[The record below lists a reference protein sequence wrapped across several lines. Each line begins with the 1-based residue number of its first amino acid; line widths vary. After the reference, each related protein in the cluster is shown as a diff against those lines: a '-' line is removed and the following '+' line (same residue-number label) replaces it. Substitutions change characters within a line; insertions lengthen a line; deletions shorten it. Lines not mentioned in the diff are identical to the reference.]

1 MRAALV
7 NSPPL
12 SGPVLPPGARGTVG
26 SIAKPI
32 VTFRHRFHSVVMTP
46 ADAEP
51 DTTAAAPKRRPDLAA
66 GIAAV
71 RDSARTLPGSPGV
84 YRMIDDRGTVLYVG
98 KARNLKRRVSQYANP
113 SRMPTRIVRMIAETS
128 TIEIVITHTEVE
140 ALLLESNLIK
150 RLKPRY
156 NILLRDDKS
165 FPYILI
171 TTDHEAPRLLKH
183 RGAQSRKG
191 YYFGPFATVGAVNR
205 TLSAM
210 QRAFLLRNCSDSV
223 YRNRSRPC
231 LQYQIKRCAAP
242 CVNYIDP
249 EGYAALVKEAR
260 AFLSGRSRQIREE
273 MAARMHE
280 ASDRLDFETAAA
292 YRDRIRALAA
302 VQAHQDINVD
312 GLGDADVF
320 AVHAEGPASCIQVFF
335 FRGGGNYGNRAYFP
349 GHDASW
355 APEEILSAFIAQFYD
370 NRRPPRQVLVSH
382 PLPEQQLLA
391 EALSVRAAARVTV
404 TAPVRGRKRNLVTQ
418 AAVNARDALARRQAQ
433 GASHRRLLGDVS
445 ETFGLDEPPGRI
457 EVYDNSHLQGADAVG
472 AMIVFGSDGFEKAA
486 YRRFTIRDA
495 AAGSEKM
502 SRGDDYAMM
511 RQVLRRRFARAL
523 KEDAGLPDLVL
534 IDGGPGQLG
543 AAWEVLD
550 ELGIADLA
558 VVAISKGPD
567 RNAGRER
574 FHQRGRPSFL
584 LPERTPVLYFLQRL
598 RDEAHRF
605 AIETHRARRHKAS
618 RRSALDEVPGI
629 GAKRK
634 RALLNHFGS
643 AREVAR
649 AGLADLETVQ
659 GISSASARRIYEHF
673 H

>member
-1 MRAALV
+1 MTRTDVA
-7 NSPPL
+7 PD
-12 SGPVLPPGARGTVG
+12 TV
-26 SIAKPI
+26 APD
-32 VTFRHRFHSVVMTP
+32 TP
-46 ADAEP
+46 AP
-51 DTTAAAPKRRPDLAA
+51 PRKRRPDLAA
-66 GIAAV
+66 GIEVV
-71 RDSARTLPGSPGV
+71 RESARSLAGSPGV
-84 YRMIDDRGTVLYVG
+84 YRMLDGKGEVLYVG
-98 KARNLKRRVSQYANP
+98 KARNLRRRVSQYANP
-113 SRMPTRIVRMIAETS
+113 SRMPTRIVRMIAETAA
-128 TIEIVITHTEVE
+128 IEIVITHTEVE

-242 CVNYIDP
+242 CVNYIDAD
-249 EGYAALVKEAR
+249 GYAALVEEAR
-260 AFLSGRSRQIREE
+260 AFLGGRSRQIHDE
-273 MAARMHE
+273 MAARMQE

-302 VQAHQDINVD
+302 VQAHQNVNVD

-320 AVHAEGPASCIQVFF
+320 AVHAEGPSSCIQVFF

-349 GHDASW
+349 AHDASW

-370 NRRPPRQVLVSH
+370 SRRPPRQVLVSH
-382 PLPEQQLLA
+382 ALPEQELLA
-391 EALSVRAAARVTV
+391 EALSVRAGARVTV
-404 TAPVRGRKRNLVTQ
+404 TAPARGRKRNLVTQ
-418 AAVNARDALARRQAQ
+418 AGVNARDALARRLAQ
-433 GASHRRLLGDVS
+433 GASHRRLLGEVS
-445 ETFGLDEPPGRI
+445 ETFGLDGPPQRV
-457 EVYDNSHLQGADAVG
+457 EVYDNSHLRGADAVG
-472 AMIVFGSDGFEKAA
+472 AMIVFGPDGFERAA
-486 YRRFTIRDA
+486 YRRFTIRDGA
-495 AAGSEKM
+495 EQM
-502 SRGDDYAMM
+502 SPGDDYAMM

-523 KEDAGLPDLVL
+523 REDTGRPDLVL

-550 ELGIADLA
+550 DLGVADLA

-567 RNAGRER
+567 RDAGRER
-574 FHQRGRPSFL
+574 FHLRDRPSFS

-605 AIETHRARRHKAS
+605 AIETHRARRQKAS
-618 RRSALDEVPGI
+618 RRSALDEIPGI
-629 GAKRK
+629 GARRK

-649 AGLADLETVQ
+649 AGLADLEKVQ
-659 GISSASARRIYEHF
+659 GISGTSARRIYEYF

>member
-1 MRAALV
+1 M
-7 NSPPL
+7 
-12 SGPVLPPGARGTVG
+12 
-26 SIAKPI
+26 
-32 VTFRHRFHSVVMTP
+32 
-46 ADAEP
+46 
-51 DTTAAAPKRRPDLAA
+51 
-66 GIAAV
+66 
-71 RDSARTLPGSPGV
+71 
-84 YRMIDDRGTVLYVG
+84 LYVG

-191 YYFGPFATVGAVNR
+191 HYFGPFATVGAVNR

-382 PLPEQQLLA
+382 SLPEQQLLA

-404 TAPVRGRKRNLVTQ
+404 TAPVRGRKRNLVSQ

-433 GASHRRLLGDVS
+433 GASHRRLLGDVLGDLRARRAAPAHR
-445 ETFGLDEPPGRI
+445 GLRQQSPSGRRRRGSDDPCS
-457 EVYDNSHLQGADAVG
+457 VPTASRRRPTASSPSAMAAARVGADVT
-472 AMIVFGSDGFEKAA
+472 
-486 YRRFTIRDA
+486 RRRT
-495 AAGSEKM
+495 
-502 SRGDDYAMM
+502 YAMM
-511 RQVLRRRFARAL
+511 RQVLRRRFARA
-523 KEDAGLPDLVL
+523 
-534 IDGGPGQLG
+534 
-543 AAWEVLD
+543 
-550 ELGIADLA
+550 
-558 VVAISKGPD
+558 
-567 RNAGRER
+567 
-574 FHQRGRPSFL
+574 
-584 LPERTPVLYFLQRL
+584 PERGCRPFPT
-598 RDEAHRF
+598 
-605 AIETHRARRHKAS
+605 S
-618 RRSALDEVPGI
+618 C
-629 GAKRK
+629 
-634 RALLNHFGS
+634 
-643 AREVAR
+643 
-649 AGLADLETVQ
+649 
-659 GISSASARRIYEHF
+659 
-673 H
+673 